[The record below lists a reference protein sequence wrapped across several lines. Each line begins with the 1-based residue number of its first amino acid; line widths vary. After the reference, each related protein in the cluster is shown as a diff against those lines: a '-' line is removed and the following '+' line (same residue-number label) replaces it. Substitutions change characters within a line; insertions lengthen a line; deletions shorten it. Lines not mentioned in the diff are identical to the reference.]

1 MQLASIW
8 REHLAAGCPR
18 ELAGVEIAGSDAR
31 SLDAE
36 INACVSAL
44 ICRSITVDER
54 IERRLTEISTALVGK
69 QAEGNEPV
77 ATYCARLNRL
87 VSAVL
92 TESRS
97 GRA

>member
-1 MQLASIW
+1 MQLARLW

-31 SLDAE
+31 TLDAE
-36 INACVSAL
+36 ITACVSAL
-44 ICRSITVDER
+44 ICRSMTVDER
-54 IERRLTEISTALVGK
+54 IQRRLAEISDALASK
-69 QAEGNEPV
+69 QAAAEAPV
-77 ATYCARLNRL
+77 AAYYARLNRL
-87 VSAVL
+87 VGAVL

>member
-1 MQLASIW
+1 MQLARLW

-31 SLDAE
+31 TLDAE
-36 INACVSAL
+36 ITACVSAL
-44 ICRSITVDER
+44 ICRSMTVDER
-54 IERRLTEISTALVGK
+54 IERRLADISDALASK
-69 QAEGNEPV
+69 QRQAAEPI
-77 ATYCARLNRL
+77 AAYYARLNRL
-87 VSAVL
+87 VGALL